1 MKKPSDK
8 EIAIF
13 YLIAAVL
20 ALGGGIFLAWLFVK
34 LVN

>member
-1 MKKPSDK
+1 MKKPSNK

-13 YLIAAVL
+13 YLIAMVL
-20 ALGGGIFLAWLFVK
+20 ALGVGTSLAWLFVK

>member
-8 EIAIF
+8 EIVIF
-13 YLIAAVL
+13 YLIAMVL
-20 ALGGGIFLAWLFVK
+20 AFGFGSFLAWLFAG